1 MTTQDTLSGS
11 LFAGRYRMSRKLG
24 GGGMADVYLAEDQEL
39 GRRVAVKM
47 LHARYA
53 NDEQFVERF
62 RREATHAAGLSHPNI
77 VSIFDRGEADGSYYI
92 VMEYV
97 EGRTLKEL
105 IRSRGLCPVP
115 VAIAY
120 TRQILAAL
128 RYAHRNGVVH
138 RDIKPHNVIVD
149 SEGVVKV
156 TDFGI
161 ARAGASQMTEEGAI
175 IGTAH
180 YLSPEQARGAPVDQ
194 TSDLYSAGIV
204 LFELLTGEVP
214 FTGDSPVEIAM
225 KHLSETPPV
234 PSELRPDVPADLD
247 LVVVR
252 ALAKEPADRYQSAAA
267 MDADLETVARGGR
280 VAAETAEAA
289 TMVLSGERAID
300 ATAATQVVRR
310 AQAPQYKPPDRSRPI
325 WPWLLGIGA
334 LIALLIGGWLLY
346 SPIKDQFQGSD
357 TVAVPYVV
365 GIQAALAAQRIE
377 EEGLTPQVR
386 RVSNSDV
393 EEGVVFAQNP
403 TEGTR
408 VDAGDGGPY
417 RRLVRKAGSDDS
429 ERRRPDGRGRRGRAD
444 ASRARRTGRRG
455 ELRSRRGLGDCAVA
469 ERGHRGG
476 GRHAGPGQRVE
487 GATTRQRSER
497 RRSPVRPGSV
507 RAPARRLRRLAH
519 RRGLRPGGGNR
530 DAPDAERRLGGIAR
544 LDGDGLRLEGPVDL
558 GRAGRDGT
566 GRRDRT
572 DDAPGGR
579 VPVPHRLRGHGRL
592 RAGRH
597 RERAGSSRRVA
608 SRAQHD
614 RDALRR
620 PLRRD
625 DRDHDNP
632 VSSRV
637 RVAVL
642 AGGRSSEHEISI
654 ASARSV
660 VAALDPE
667 RYDTVVVEIDKGGR
681 WELASG
687 RGELPEASVETLPVV
702 AHSAPA
708 ATLGQVDVV
717 LPILHGP
724 FGEDGTVQGLLELAG
739 VPYVGAGVA
748 ASALCMDKDLF
759 KAVLRDRGIPV
770 ARNVTLREG
779 DEPAHDFDYPV
790 FVKPAR
796 LGSSVGISKV
806 RSDEELR
813 AAVELA
819 RRHDDKVL
827 IEEGV
832 DGVEVECGVLGNRD
846 PIASVVGEIV
856 AHADWYDYSA
866 KYDEGGMDLVIPAR
880 ISAESDADVRRLA
893 VDSFVATECEGMAR
907 IDFFVRPDGEV
918 VVNEINTIP
927 GFTSTSVYAKL
938 FEAAGIPYAELLDRL
953 IALALERHERRSKL
967 VF

>member
-310 AQAPQYKPPDRSRPI
+310 AQTPQYEPPDRSRPI

-334 LIALLIGGWLLY
+334 LLALLIGGWFLY
-346 SPIKDQFQGSD
+346 NPIKDQFQGSE

-365 GIQAALAAQRIE
+365 GIQAALAVQRDRGGGSHSAGPPRVE
-377 EEGLTPQVR
+377 LGR
-386 RVSNSDV
+386 RGGRCLRAEPDR
-393 EEGVVFAQNP
+393 G
-403 TEGTR
+403 
-408 VDAGDGGPY
+408 DARRRGDRRPH

-429 ERRRPDGRGRRGRAD
+429 ERRRPDGRGRRSRAD
-444 ASRARRTGRRG
+444 ASRARRAGRRG
-455 ELRSRRGLGDCAVA
+455 ELRSRRGDGDCAVA
-469 ERGHRGG
+469 ERGHRRG
-476 GRHAGPGQRVE
+476 GRDAGPGQRVE
-487 GATTRQRSER
+487 GAAARQRPER
-497 RRSPVRPGSV
+497 RRSPVRPGGV
-507 RAPARRLRRLAH
+507 GAPARRLRRIPY
-519 RRGLRPGGGNR
+519 RRGLRPGGGDR

-544 LDGDGLRLEGPVDL
+544 LDGDGLRLEGPVD
-558 GRAGRDGT
+558 
-566 GRRDRT
+566 
-572 DDAPGGR
+572 
-579 VPVPHRLRGHGRL
+579 
-592 RAGRH
+592 
-597 RERAGSSRRVA
+597 
-608 SRAQHD
+608 
-614 RDALRR
+614 RR
-620 PLRRD
+620 P
-625 DRDHDNP
+625 
-632 VSSRV
+632 SR
-637 RVAVL
+637 
-642 AGGRSSEHEISI
+642 
-654 ASARSV
+654 
-660 VAALDPE
+660 
-667 RYDTVVVEIDKGGR
+667 T
-681 WELASG
+681 
-687 RGELPEASVETLPVV
+687 
-702 AHSAPA
+702 
-708 ATLGQVDVV
+708 
-717 LPILHGP
+717 
-724 FGEDGTVQGLLELAG
+724 
-739 VPYVGAGVA
+739 
-748 ASALCMDKDLF
+748 
-759 KAVLRDRGIPV
+759 
-770 ARNVTLREG
+770 
-779 DEPAHDFDYPV
+779 
-790 FVKPAR
+790 
-796 LGSSVGISKV
+796 
-806 RSDEELR
+806 
-813 AAVELA
+813 
-819 RRHDDKVL
+819 
-827 IEEGV
+827 
-832 DGVEVECGVLGNRD
+832 
-846 PIASVVGEIV
+846 
-856 AHADWYDYSA
+856 
-866 KYDEGGMDLVIPAR
+866 
-880 ISAESDADVRRLA
+880 
-893 VDSFVATECEGMAR
+893 
-907 IDFFVRPDGEV
+907 
-918 VVNEINTIP
+918 
-927 GFTSTSVYAKL
+927 
-938 FEAAGIPYAELLDRL
+938 
-953 IALALERHERRSKL
+953 
-967 VF
+967 